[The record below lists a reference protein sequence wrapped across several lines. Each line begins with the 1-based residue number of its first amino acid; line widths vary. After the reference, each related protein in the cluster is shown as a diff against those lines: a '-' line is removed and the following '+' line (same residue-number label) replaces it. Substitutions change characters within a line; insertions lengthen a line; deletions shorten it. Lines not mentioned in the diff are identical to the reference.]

1 MSSDLRPAKWDIA
14 MWRNDYWVQVYS
26 LTLDSNPIDLQNAT
40 VNIQIRK
47 GCGGTLA
54 LSLTNGN
61 GVTITGANNN
71 QVSISKL
78 VDIEKGMYRWDM
90 QITYASGVVKTY
102 IEGDFE
108 VQDDV
113 TKP

>member
-1 MSSDLRPAKWDIA
+1 MSSDLRPAKWDITI
-14 MWRNDYWVQVYS
+14 WRNDTWVQVYS

-40 VNIQIRK
+40 IYIHVRK

-54 LSLTNGN
+54 LSLTNGD
-61 GVTITGANNN
+61 GLTITGADNN
-71 QVSISKL
+71 QISISKL
-78 VDIEKGMYRWDM
+78 VDIEKGTYKWDL
-90 QITYASGVVKTY
+90 QVTYSSGIVKTY
-102 IEGDFE
+102 IEGEFV

>member
-14 MWRNDYWVQVYS
+14 IWRNDYWVQAYA
-26 LTLDSNPIDLQNAT
+26 LTLDSNPIDLENAT

-61 GVTITGANNN
+61 GITITGASNN

-78 VDIEKGMYRWDM
+78 INIEKGMYRWDM
-90 QITYASGVVKTY
+90 QITYVNGVVKTY